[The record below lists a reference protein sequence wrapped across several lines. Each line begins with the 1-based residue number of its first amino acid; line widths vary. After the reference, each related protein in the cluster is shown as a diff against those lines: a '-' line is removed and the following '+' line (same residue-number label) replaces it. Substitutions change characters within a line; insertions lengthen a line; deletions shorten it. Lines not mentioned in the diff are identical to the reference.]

1 MNPLWPIITTLVVHI
16 AAATADSV
24 PSITAPAEECINT
37 INNSVSN
44 LRKYSASQLR
54 QAFIHVA
61 AAQKHGRTLVYRGLT
76 DKSVHHVLLAMASCG
91 KKNPEVP
98 CLQDPTMPA
107 VAAELRVFFASNLR
121 DNALL
126 MPHFITQM
134 LFTVTSLRAGS
145 AFVSIYESGSKDGTG
160 NAFCHRTPAML

>member
-1 MNPLWPIITTLVVHI
+1 MNLLWPLLTILVVRI
-16 AAATADSV
+16 SSATADSI
-24 PSITAPAEECINT
+24 PSITAPAEECIST

-44 LRKYSASQLR
+44 LKRYSASQLR
-54 QAFIHVA
+54 QAFMHVA
-61 AAQKHGRTLVYRGLT
+61 AAQKTGRPLLYRGLL
-76 DKSVHHVLLAMASCG
+76 DKSVHHVLVAMARCG

-107 VAAELRVFFASNLR
+107 AAAGLRVYFASNLR

-126 MPHFITQM
+126 MPHYITQM

-145 AFVSIYESGSKDGTG
+145 AFVSIYESGSRDGTG
-160 NAFCHRTPAML
+160 IRLSTQKH